1 MGYDVGLLGSAF
13 VYHGGMVSRSETK
26 EVPVGMGAKI
36 RGANAGSQAARKL
49 RGITDGNPLPEKVL
63 RATGNMAKRVIQLP
77 GQIFCAP

>member
-36 RGANAGSQAARKL
+36 RGANAGSQAE
-49 RGITDGNPLPEKVL
+49 GNPLPEKVL
-63 RATGNMAKRVIQLP
+63 HSTGNTAKRVIQLP